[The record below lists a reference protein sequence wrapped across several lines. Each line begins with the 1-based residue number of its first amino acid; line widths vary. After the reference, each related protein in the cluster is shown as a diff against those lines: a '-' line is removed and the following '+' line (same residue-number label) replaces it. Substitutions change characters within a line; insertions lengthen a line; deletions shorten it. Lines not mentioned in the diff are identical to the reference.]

1 MNLLEV
7 ESVSKRYGGVQALH
21 EVSFGIA
28 AGAVVGIMG
37 ANGAGKTTLF
47 SLVAGNERPSSGDI
61 RLRGRSIVGRRPD
74 EICRRGVARTFQI
87 VRPFAGLSVLENVTI
102 AALFGAG
109 QHASHGRAAGAARH
123 VLGEIGLGDR
133 ADAPAGSLTL
143 SGQKRL
149 EIARAIATGAG
160 FIMLDE
166 VMAGL
171 TPPEVEELLAA
182 IREIRRE
189 RGLTLLV
196 IEHVVRVLMQLC
208 DEVLVL
214 HLGRLI
220 AQGSPAG
227 VAADPAVLRAYFG
240 AES

>member
-1 MNLLEV
+1 MNLLELDNI
-7 ESVSKRYGGVQALH
+7 SKRYGGVQALH
-21 EVSFGIA
+21 DVTFGIEE
-28 AGAVVGIMG
+28 GAVVGIMG

-61 RLRGRSIVGRRPD
+61 RLRGRSIVGQRPD

-109 QHASHGRAAGAARH
+109 RHAGHGKAAGAARR
-123 VLGEIGLGDR
+123 VLTEIGLDDR

-149 EIARAIATGAG
+149 EIARAVATGAG
-160 FIMLDE
+160 LIMLDE

-171 TPPEVEELLAA
+171 TPPEVEELLVS
-182 IREIRRE
+182 IREIHRE

-196 IEHVVRVLMQLC
+196 IEHVVRALMQLC
-208 DEVLVL
+208 GKVLVL

-227 VAADPAVLRAYFG
+227 VAAHPDVLRAYFG
-240 AES
+240 AEA